1 MWKKLLLIADDFR
14 IKMNRK
20 NISAYASSVA
30 FFIFLSLIPMLM
42 LLCTAIPYTPLT
54 KSNLISFLGDMIP
67 EVLRPLLVQV
77 ISDVYESSA
86 GVLSVAAIA
95 TWWSAGKGVLALT
108 RGLNE
113 INEVNEKRNYV
124 LLRVM
129 SSFYTLIMLATVI
142 LSLLINVF
150 GKVLVNY
157 IVSQFAAVWA
167 VMTIFFTMIYTF
179 VPNKKMKLRMQ
190 LPGAAFSAVVWGV
203 FSWGFSLYVGNGH
216 VFDTYG
222 SLSMIIILMMWLYF
236 GIYII
241 LIGAQINRYFGPA
254 YQFLYR
260 KKEER
265 RQSGKA
271 ERTGE

>member
-157 IVSQFAAVWA
+157 IVSQFPRTVDLFEFLLHLRFAAVWA

-216 VFDTYG
+216 VFATYG
-222 SLSMIIILMMWLYF
+222 RLSMIIILMMWL
-236 GIYII
+236 
-241 LIGAQINRYFGPA
+241 
-254 YQFLYR
+254 
-260 KKEER
+260 
-265 RQSGKA
+265 
-271 ERTGE
+271 